1 MSRERER
8 ERERY
13 AHDEWMNMREG
24 RKALMAACRA
34 QDSTL
39 SSKKSPLV
47 RNHPFQT
54 PGYICPFPV
63 PFLPSLQSHLH
74 SLPYKQ
80 AYGQA
85 SLSLSLSLSLSATTT
100 TTHPTTYARIQLR
113 ASSPLAFFPPSA
125 AARSRTPRAKPA
137 THVCSLRC
145 TQQNTTKDEL
155 TSSYDSSSAPSHAQQ
170 R

>member
-1 MSRERER
+1 
-8 ERERY
+8 
-13 AHDEWMNMREG
+13 
-24 RKALMAACRA
+24 MAACRA
-34 QDSTL
+34 HLGFPTH

-47 RNHPFQT
+47 MNHPFQT

-85 SLSLSLSLSLSATTT
+85 SLSLSLSLSATTT